1 MQWACDILNFECSI
15 ASLILVVYRCS
26 AAETGVGRNDVDVDA
41 DAAEQSSQTR
51 RCRRRRHPGLARVR
65 VRSTSDS
72 DRSTSTPAGRPAAS
86 TPLHGDPSA
95 LTRRPRS
102 RRRTFRDQ
110 LDTAIPPNYVRI
122 SASNV
127 DASPYLLWPR
137 PGGHFGIARSLYLS
151 VRPSVPR
158 RSCLGWAYPAINI
171 NSCLQ
176 ALTKYISTPAD
187 SALET
192 IIFYCFVG
200 YISALTCFLLLIII
214 GTLAACSLATIGHQR
229 CADCG
234 PVSSRMVFPFHDPPS
249 QTLFQ
254 NDEIFHV

>member
-1 MQWACDILNFECSI
+1 MASYATAYYKCCCFSLRRAMIACDIRNFECSI

-72 DRSTSTPAGRPAAS
+72 DRSTSTPAGRAAAS

-102 RRRTFRDQ
+102 RRRTFRDQLETARTPHAIPLPRTFRDQLKTARTTHAIPLPWTFRDQ

-127 DASPYLLWPR
+127 DASPYLL
-137 PGGHFGIARSLYLS
+137 
-151 VRPSVPR
+151 
-158 RSCLGWAYPAINI
+158 
-171 NSCLQ
+171 
-176 ALTKYISTPAD
+176 
-187 SALET
+187 
-192 IIFYCFVG
+192 
-200 YISALTCFLLLIII
+200 
-214 GTLAACSLATIGHQR
+214 
-229 CADCG
+229 
-234 PVSSRMVFPFHDPPS
+234 
-249 QTLFQ
+249 
-254 NDEIFHV
+254 